1 MNSKILLLY
10 FFVHEISRETLG
22 GKNSNAPL
30 LWDASVVSILNEA
43 EKGHLVWSSINVWA
57 IHELRQHFVFCGFF
71 WGEACIKTKLIRHT
85 GTKVATGE
93 GRV

>member
-1 MNSKILLLY
+1 MITVNSKILFLY
-10 FFVHEISRETLG
+10 FFAHEISLETLD

-57 IHELRQHFVFCGFF
+57 IHELRQQFF
-71 WGEACIKTKLIRHT
+71 WRGAY
-85 GTKVATGE
+85 
-93 GRV
+93 

>member
-1 MNSKILLLY
+1 MRFLEVLFLY
-10 FFVHEISRETLG
+10 LFAHEISRETLG

-57 IHELRQHFVFCGFF
+57 IHELRQHFFILFFF
-71 WGEACIKTKLIRHT
+71 W
-85 GTKVATGE
+85 E
-93 GRV
+93 GGHILKQS